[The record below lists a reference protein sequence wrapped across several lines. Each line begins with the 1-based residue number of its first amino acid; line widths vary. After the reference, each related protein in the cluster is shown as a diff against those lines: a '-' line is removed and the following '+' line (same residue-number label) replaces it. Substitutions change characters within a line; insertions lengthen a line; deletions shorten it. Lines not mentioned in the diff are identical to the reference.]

1 MVNPI
6 DRKDYNGR
14 DASHIRTHNVGGG
27 GKRQRI
33 LRPALAAS
41 LVLSSLTALSAFAQ
55 DEVVPQLLRLTESGA
70 GITLDG
76 RLDESVW
83 QSVSAVD
90 GMRVITPDTLAA
102 ASHRTETRI
111 FYTERGIYVGVMNF
125 QPRESLVARMTPR
138 DTQLERDGFVFGIDA
153 SGEGLYGYFI
163 RVNLG
168 GSKTDGTIA
177 PERSINLQWD
187 GSWDAVTSEHEEG
200 WSAEIFIPWSMMA
213 LPRISGET
221 RNIGIYTER
230 QVGYLNE
237 TWSFPALPSTN
248 TEYLS
253 AFRPVQLQNIE
264 PRTQLSWY
272 PYASATYDAIRD
284 DVDYRAGVDVFWR
297 PTTNTQL
304 SATLQPDF
312 GNVESDDIVVNLTAF
327 ETFFPEKRAFFL
339 EGQDVFAMSP
349 RNQSAR
355 GPGGPTTLLNTR
367 RIGSAALYPLPPDV
381 AVVATDLSA
390 PTELIG
396 AVKFTGQNSNV
407 RYGVLTA
414 SEEDSSMRGMRPDG
428 SAVRVEATGR
438 DFAVGRLLYEQPVGS
453 GRRSVGWMGTHVSHP
468 EIEATVNGID
478 LHYFSPDARWL
489 FDGMVMHSDVNGVEG
504 QGAVADLIFLPQRGR
519 QHRIAAGYH
528 DDKLD
533 LNTLGFLTRNDLMHL
548 DYNYSRNESNVPG
561 LRSRSSTIFVF
572 NHWNDNNDWVRQG
585 VFLTRNYTYL
595 NNHSAMVSA
604 RYYHR
609 RIDDRLGR
617 GSGDFYV
624 PGRWQFLAE
633 WSSDPSQV
641 LQYRLHLDANTE
653 EFGERWTTTTGGV
666 NYRPLD
672 NFSTTVELAYAERKG
687 LLVYR
692 GDGRYTSFEATQW
705 SPKVTMDYF
714 IDARHQLRLGMQW
727 TGLKAHENK
736 FLQVNPNRVE
746 RLNEVAKPNL
756 TPDDF
761 SISRLTFQARY
772 RWEIAP
778 LSDLFVVYTRG
789 GNLPGN
795 TFDDYTGL
803 LHQAWTDPVVD
814 TLVVKLRYRL
824 GS

>member
-1 MVNPI
+1 MS
-6 DRKDYNGR
+6 R
-14 DASHIRTHNVGGG
+14 DNKQNQSRVRGTKCCASVAPGASRW
-27 GKRQRI
+27 
-33 LRPALAAS
+33 LLAAA
-41 LVLSSLTALSAFAQ
+41 ALLASGAQAQ
-55 DEVVPQLLRLTESGA
+55 DPSTPQLTRMAESSAGIVLDGHLDEAVWGQVVP
-70 GITLDG
+70 LDG
-76 RLDESVW
+76 M
-83 QSVSAVD
+83 Q
-90 GMRVITPDTLAA
+90 VITPDTLAP
-102 ASHRTETRI
+102 ASHPTETRI
-111 FYTERGIYVGVMNF
+111 FYTERGIYVGVMAF
-125 QPRESLVARMTPR
+125 QPPESLVARMTPR
-138 DTQLERDGFVFGIDA
+138 DTQLERDGFVIGVDA

-168 GSKTDGTIA
+168 DSKTDGTIA

-187 GSWDAVTSEHEEG
+187 GSWDAVTREHEQG
-200 WSAEIFIPWSMMA
+200 WVAELFIPWSMMA
-213 LPRISGET
+213 LPRVSGST

-237 TWSFPALPSTN
+237 TWSWPALPSTVN
-248 TEYLS
+248 EYLS
-253 AFRPVQLQNIE
+253 AFQKVQLQDIE
-264 PRTQLSWY
+264 PRTQLTWY
-272 PYASATYDAIRD
+272 PYASATFDGLRD
-284 DVDYRAGVDVFWR
+284 DVEYRAGVDVFWR

-349 RNQSAR
+349 RNVSAR

-367 RIGSAALYPLPPDV
+367 RIGSSALYSVPSDV
-381 AVVATDLSA
+381 SVVATDLSA
-390 PTELIG
+390 QSELLG

-407 RYGVLTA
+407 RYGLLTA
-414 SEEDSSMRGMRPDG
+414 SEEDSSIRGFRPDG
-428 SAVRVEATGR
+428 SAVRLEADGR
-438 DFAVGRLLYEQPVGS
+438 DFAVGRLLYEQPVGL
-453 GRRSVGWMGTHVSHP
+453 GRRSIGWMGTHVSHP
-468 EIEATVNGID
+468 DLDATVNGID
-478 LHYFSPDARWL
+478 MHYFSPDARWL
-489 FDGMVMHSDVNGVEG
+489 FDGMLMHSDVNGVRG
-504 QGAVADLIFLPQRGR
+504 QGAVADLIFQPQRGR

-528 DDKLD
+528 DDQLE

-548 DYNYSRNESNVPG
+548 DYNYSRTESGVAG
-561 LRSRSSTIFVF
+561 LRSRTSTVFVF
-572 NHWNDNNDWVRQG
+572 NHWNSNNDWVRQG
-585 VFLTRNYTYL
+585 IFLTRNYAYL
-595 NNHSAMVSA
+595 NNHSSMVSA

-633 WSSDPSQV
+633 WTSDPSQV
-641 LQYRLHLDANTE
+641 LQYRAHLDANTE
-653 EFGERWTTTTGGV
+653 EFGERWTTTTGAI
-666 NYRPLD
+666 NYRPTD
-672 NFSTTVELAYAERKG
+672 NFSTTVEVAYAERKG

-692 GDGRYTSFEATQW
+692 GAGRYTSFEATQW
-705 SPKVTMDYF
+705 SPKVMLDYF
-714 IDARHQLRLGMQW
+714 IDARHQLRLGVQW
-727 TGLKAHENK
+727 TGLKAFENR

-746 RLNEVAKPNL
+746 RLNEVTKPNL

-814 TLVVKLRYRL
+814 TLVVKLRYRF

>member
-453 GRRSVGWMGTHVSHP
+453 GRRSLGWMGTHVSHP

-595 NNHSAMVSA
+595 NNHSAMASA